1 MMTDQNSALAQAFQS
16 AIGEKSARQQ
26 QIMIIELLY
35 QRYPVMKQFKP
46 LMIGVHKE
54 LEKALP
60 QFGANHVHRS
70 IAAHCRKVRYLK
82 AVARGGKRFDLNG
95 KPVGDVT
102 LEEKTAAAKFVQNI
116 EDRKK
121 PATAVV
127 AEEVATDVVAVE
139 AAVEQLVVAT
149 ASEVITEPAIADAE
163 SKAE

>member
-1 MMTDQNSALAQAFQS
+1 MMTDQNSALAQALQS

-26 QIMIIELLY
+26 QIMIIEILY

-60 QFGANHVHRS
+60 QFAATHVHRS

-82 AVARGGKRFDLNG
+82 SVARGGKRFDLNG

-102 LEEKTAAAKFVQNI
+102 VEEKTAAAKFVQNI

-121 PATAVV
+121 PQVVADQADSTAVP
-127 AEEVATDVVAVE
+127 AE
-139 AAVEQLVVAT
+139 
-149 ASEVITEPAIADAE
+149 AIATPDTATPVTDTPADTSAE
-163 SKAE
+163 

>member
-1 MMTDQNSALAQAFQS
+1 MTDQNSALAQAFQS

-60 QFGANHVHRS
+60 QFGANHVHRA

-82 AVARGGKRFDLNG
+82 SVARGGKRFDLNG
-95 KPVGDVT
+95 KPVSDVT

-121 PATAVV
+121 PATATV
-127 AEEVATDVVAVE
+127 AEE

-149 ASEVITEPAIADAE
+149 ASEVIAEPAITDAE

>member
-1 MMTDQNSALAQAFQS
+1 MMTDQNSALAQALQS

-82 AVARGGKRFDLNG
+82 SVARGGKRFDLNG

-102 LEEKTAAAKFVQNI
+102 AEEKAAAAKFVQNI

-121 PATAVV
+121 PQTAAT
-127 AEEVATDVVAVE
+127 AEEVAVDPILT
-139 AAVEQLVVAT
+139 
-149 ASEVITEPAIADAE
+149 SEVIAEADITGAE
-163 SKAE
+163 NKAE

>member
-127 AEEVATDVVAVE
+127 AEEVAADPIVT
-139 AAVEQLVVAT
+139 
-149 ASEVITEPAIADAE
+149 SEVIAEPVITDAE